1 MALEAALD
9 EDTILQSIAPHLG
22 ASADLKTLSARLF
35 AGAPDGI
42 AQFSPAALAAIA
54 RDSLAF
60 AQTKPHGHHNIRER
74 KLSLETVSGTRAF
87 TLIDI
92 VNDDMPFLV
101 DSIMAE
107 LQDRGINARMV
118 LHPILKVRRSAQ
130 GKLEKIIGPGDRNWG
145 DGSQESWIVLAL
157 DPIPDDAIRKLTDR
171 LSSVLDNVRV
181 AVADWHTMTER
192 LDRAVHA
199 LEASPPRIAPGLLSE
214 SLAFCRW
221 LLAGQFTF
229 LGMREYRL
237 VGNVETGDLIPMDGT
252 SLGVLRDPTLNVLSR
267 RSTALAM
274 TPEIRAHIF
283 APQPLIITKSNV
295 MSLVHRR
302 AFMDYIGLKTYKPDG
317 SPAGELRIVG
327 LFTSQ
332 AYTQSPQ
339 QIPFLRHKVATVLT
353 QSGYAPGSHGAKSI
367 ENVLATFPRDEL
379 FRIGEARLLSWA
391 RAIVD
396 LDLRPRVRAFVRRDR
411 FNRFISALVYV
422 PRDRFSTQV
431 RERIGDVL
439 ANAFNG
445 RVRAFTPFFPEGP
458 LVRVHFIIGL
468 RNGEQPDIPEQ
479 ELEARIAETTR
490 TWDDQLADA
499 IHDGG
504 PSIAPLAP
512 KYQEAFPPGYTSTFD
527 ARRALEDIVRIER
540 LSPDHPVAID
550 FHDESTG
557 EGKRVRAAIYRFD
570 QPIPLSERVPLLE
583 NLGFSVIDERS
594 FRVTPRFPDGRRE
607 VALHDMMLETA
618 GGTPVDLSVH
628 DARMEACFL
637 AVFRG
642 DADNDGFNQLVIS
655 AALDWREAAML
666 RAYAAYLRQLA
677 APFGPRYIAE
687 TLNRHAGMA
696 RDLVELF
703 HTRFDPDLDV
713 SAEQRET
720 KESDI
725 RGRIESALANV
736 PSLDEDR
743 ILRLYLNLFAST
755 VRTNFFQ
762 RDAHGLPP
770 RTIAFKVT
778 PQTIDA
784 VPAPKPFREIWV
796 YCPRVEGVHLRF
808 APIAR
813 GGIRWSDRAQ
823 DFRTEVLGLGK
834 AQQVKNTVI
843 VPEGAKGG
851 FIPKQLPRGGTRD
864 EIGKEAVASYRIFIS
879 AMLDIT
885 DNIVQG
891 AIVPPQ
897 RVVRHDGDDPYLV
910 VAADKG
916 TATFSDF
923 ANEISAAHNFWLG
936 DAFASGGS
944 AGYDHKRMAI
954 TARGAWECV
963 KRHFREIDTDIETEP
978 FRVVGVGDMSG
989 DVFGNGMLLSRATK
1003 LIAAFDHRDVFIDPD
1018 PDTEKSYAE
1027 RKRLF
1032 DLPRS
1037 SWQDYDKS
1045 LISQGGGVFS
1055 RAAKSIPISPEMQT
1069 MLGIETATL
1078 TPAELINAVLK
1089 CETDLLWFGGIGTY
1103 IRGSQET
1110 NEHVGDRAN
1119 DAIRITGAEVRA
1131 KVIGEGA
1138 NLGVTQLGRIEFAG
1152 RGGRLNTDFIDNS
1165 AGVNSSDQEVNIK
1178 IALGPAM
1185 ASGRLDATARLA
1197 LLASMTEDVA
1207 AACLK
1212 NNYQQSLALSLA
1224 QRNSA
1229 RNLGYLAR
1237 LMRSLETRGMLDR
1250 KLEALPSRPEMAQK
1264 QAAGEGM
1271 TRPELAVLMS
1281 FAKIAL
1287 SSDLVAST
1295 IPDNP
1300 VCDPVLTNY
1309 FPEALRKNYRADLEA
1324 HRLRREI
1331 IATGL
1336 TNAMINRCGPA
1347 MAVRLADESGLTAGD
1362 VAAAFIV
1369 ATTIFQLPD
1378 LWRAID
1384 DLDGKMPGQAQ
1395 LAIYAHVQDI
1405 LVDQVAQQLRHET
1418 GADLAATIAA
1428 HRAGADELTAN
1439 LKTCAT
1445 PEQLNSLAERQR
1457 SWEQLGASEAVA
1469 SRVALLD
1476 LLAQAPAVTR
1486 LAHETGRPIAD
1497 AACIAFAA
1505 ADYFRLDEL
1514 KSKAAA
1520 LQLHDY
1526 YDVLAVNG
1534 AIHTLERARRALSAE
1549 ILRTSKTRDFAAW
1562 LAEHGQRLARAKAAL
1577 DEIAQ
1582 TGDVTVSRLTVAASQ
1597 VRDLTTA

>member
-1 MALEAALD
+1 MALEAPLD
-9 EDTILQSIAPHLG
+9 EDAIMASIVPHLG
-22 ASADLKTLSARLF
+22 TGGDLKIFSTLLF
-35 AGAPDGI
+35 AGAPDGVE
-42 AQFSPAALAAIA
+42 QFTPQALAAIS
-54 RDSLAF
+54 RDALAF
-60 AQTKPHGHHNIRER
+60 AQSRVPGHHAIRAQER
-74 KLSLETVSGTRAF
+74 TLETEKGPHAF
-87 TLIDI
+87 TAIEI
-92 VNDDMPFLV
+92 INDDMPFLV
-101 DSIMAE
+101 DSIIAE
-107 LQDRGINARMV
+107 IQHRGLTASMV
-118 LHPILKVRRSAQ
+118 LHPILKVSRSGQ
-130 GKLEKIIGPGDRNWG
+130 GKLNKILGPGDRNWG
-145 DGSQESWIVLAL
+145 DGSQESWIVLVLSPTTEDAL
-157 DPIPDDAIRKLTDR
+157 KSLTDS
-171 LSSVLDNVRV
+171 LSTVLDDVRV
-181 AVADWHTMTER
+181 AVADWHAMTDR
-192 LDRAVHA
+192 LDRAVRT
-199 LEASPPRIAPGLLSE
+199 LQGSPPAIAPGLLSE

-221 LLAGQFTF
+221 LLDGQFTF

-237 VGNVETGDLIPMDGT
+237 VGNAETGELVPMDGT
-252 SLGVLRDPTLNVLSR
+252 SLGVLRDPATHVLSR
-267 RSTALAM
+267 RNTPLTM

-295 MSLVHRR
+295 VSRVHRR
-302 AFMDYIGLKTYKPDG
+302 VFMDYVGVKTYKPDG
-317 SPAGELRIVG
+317 SLAGELRIVG
-327 LFTSQ
+327 LFTSH

-339 QIPFLRHKVATVLT
+339 QIPFLRHKVATVVA
-353 QSGYAPGSHGAKSI
+353 QSGYPPGSHAAKAI
-367 ENVLATFPRDEL
+367 ENVLSTFPRDEL
-379 FRIGEARLLSWA
+379 FRIGEPRLLSWA

-396 LDLRPRVRAFVRRDR
+396 LDLRPRVRVFIRPDR

-422 PRDRFSTQV
+422 RRDRFSTQV
-431 RERIGDVL
+431 REKIGDVL
-439 ANAFNG
+439 EEAFDG

-458 LVRVHFIIGL
+458 LVRVHFIVGL
-468 RNGEQPDIPEQ
+468 RDGLQNEISEHD
-479 ELEARIAETTR
+479 LEARITEATR
-490 TWDDQLADA
+490 TWDDQLADVLEAGKPA
-499 IHDGG
+499 I
-504 PSIAPLAP
+504 AALAP
-512 KYQEAFPPGYTSTFD
+512 KYDGAFPPGYTSTFG
-527 ARRALEDIVRIER
+527 AERAIEDIERIER
-540 LSPDHPVAID
+540 LSPEHPVAID
-550 FHDESTG
+550 FHPESTG
-557 EGKRVRAAIYRFD
+557 GGKRVRAAIYRFD
-570 QPIPLSERVPLLE
+570 EPIPLSERVPLLE

-594 FRVTPRFPDGRRE
+594 FRVTPRFADGRRE
-607 VALHDMMLETA
+607 VALHDMILETA
-618 GGTPVDLSVH
+618 NHQPVDLAAH

-642 DADNDGFNQLVIS
+642 DADNDGFNQLVVS

-666 RAYAAYLRQLA
+666 RAYASYLRQLGS
-677 APFGPRYIAE
+677 PFGPRYIAE

-703 HTRFDPDLDV
+703 HARFDPNRDWSIDK
-713 SAEQRET
+713 REET
-720 KESDI
+720 ASDI
-725 RGRIESALANV
+725 RSRIEGALANV

-743 ILRLYLNLFAST
+743 ILRLYLNLLAST

-762 RDAHGLPP
+762 HDKNGQPP
-770 RTIAFKVT
+770 KTIAFKFT
-778 PQTIDA
+778 PQTID
-784 VPAPKPFREIWV
+784 VMPAPKPFREIWV

-851 FIPKQLPRGGTRD
+851 FLPKQLPRGGTRD
-864 EIGKEAVASYRIFIS
+864 EINKEAVGSYQTYVT

-885 DNIVQG
+885 DNIVNG
-891 AIVPPQ
+891 AIVPPKN
-897 RVVRHDGDDPYLV
+897 VVRHDGDDPYLV

-923 ANEISAAHNFWLG
+923 ANELSLAHNFWLG

-963 KRHFREIDTDIETEP
+963 KRHFREMDVDIETEP
-978 FRVVGVGDMSG
+978 FRVIGVGDMSG
-989 DVFGNGMLLSRATK
+989 DVFGNGMLLSRVIR
-1003 LIAAFDHRDVFIDPD
+1003 LVAAFDHRDIFIDPD

-1037 SWQDYDKS
+1037 SWQDYDKA
-1045 LISQGGGVFS
+1045 LISKGGGVFS
-1055 RAAKSIPISPEMQT
+1055 RAAKSIPVSPEMRAL
-1069 MLGIETATL
+1069 LGIEADTV
-1078 TPAELINAVLK
+1078 TPAELMNTILK

-1103 IRGSQET
+1103 IRASNET

-1138 NLGVTQLGRIEFAG
+1138 NLGVTQQGRIEFAN

-1178 IALGPAM
+1178 IAIGPAL
-1185 ASGRLDATARLA
+1185 ASGKLNAQSRLE

-1207 AACLK
+1207 EACLK
-1212 NNYQQSLALSLA
+1212 NNYQQSLALSLT
-1224 QRNSA
+1224 QRSSS

-1237 LMRSLETRGMLDR
+1237 LMRSLEARGILDR
-1250 KLEALPSRPEMAQK
+1250 KLESLPSRPEMAQK
-1264 QAAGEGM
+1264 QTAGEGM

-1287 SSDLVAST
+1287 SSDLVDSD

-1300 VCDPVLTNY
+1300 VCEPILINY
-1309 FPEALRKNYRADLEA
+1309 FPDALHQKYREDIET

-1347 MAVRLADESGLTAGD
+1347 MAVRLADESGLTPSD

-1369 ATTIFQLPD
+1369 GTTVLQLPD
-1378 LWRAID
+1378 LWHAID
-1384 DLDGKMPGQAQ
+1384 QLDGKMPGQAQ
-1395 LAIYAHVQDI
+1395 LDIYAHVQDVLI
-1405 LVDQVAQQLRHET
+1405 DQVAQQLRHDT
-1418 GADLAATIAA
+1418 GIDLAATIAA
-1428 HRAGADELTAN
+1428 QRAGADELATSLN
-1439 LKTCAT
+1439 ICAT
-1445 PEQLNSLAERQR
+1445 PEQLASLEERQR
-1457 SWEQLGASEAVA
+1457 KLEEAGATSYVA

-1476 LLAQAPAVTR
+1476 LLNQAPAVTR
-1486 LAHETGRPIAD
+1486 LAHETGRSISD

-1514 KSKAAA
+1514 KAKAAA

-1549 ILRTSKTRDFAAW
+1549 ILRTSKSTDFAAW
-1562 LAEHGQRLARAKAAL
+1562 LTNHGQRLIRAKAAL